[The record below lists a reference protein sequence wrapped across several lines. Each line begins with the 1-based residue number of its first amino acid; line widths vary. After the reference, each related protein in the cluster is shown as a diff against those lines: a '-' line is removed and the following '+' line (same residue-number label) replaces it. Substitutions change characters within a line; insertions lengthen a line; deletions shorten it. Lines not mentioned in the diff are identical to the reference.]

1 MGNSLTGGGSLRPTD
16 LAGQVEK
23 VGGKDRV
30 IKKFNLNIY
39 LIIHTNEIY
48 FYVFPYSKCILN
60 TFLCTF

>member
-39 LIIHTNEIY
+39 LIIHTNEI
-48 FYVFPYSKCILN
+48 FFKVFPYSKCILS

>member
-1 MGNSLTGGGSLRPTD
+1 MGNSLTGGASLRPTD

-39 LIIHTNEIY
+39 LIIKTNEMC
-48 FYVFPYSKCILN
+48 F
-60 TFLCTF
+60 